1 MVAER
6 TRSGPVSV
14 YGTRV
19 GMEEASNVGTEVGEV
34 ELELEAEVEGEGEG
48 GDGDGGDG
56 VSGGQVEF

>member
-19 GMEEASNVGTEVGEV
+19 GMEEASDVETEVEEV
-34 ELELEAEVEGEGEG
+34 ELEFESEVEGE
-48 GDGDGGDG
+48 DRDGGDG

>member
-19 GMEEASNVGTEVGEV
+19 GMEEASDVETEVEEV
-34 ELELEAEVEGEGEG
+34 ELEEFESEVEGE
-48 GDGDGGDG
+48 DGDGGDG

>member
-19 GMEEASNVGTEVGEV
+19 GMEEASDVETEVEEV
-34 ELELEAEVEGEGEG
+34 ELEFESEVEGE
-48 GDGDGGDG
+48 DGDDGDG

>member
-19 GMEEASNVGTEVGEV
+19 GMEETSDVETEIEEV
-34 ELELEAEVEGEGEG
+34 ELELESEVEGEG